1 MFIIVK
7 NDLIKKQKDVVNII
21 YGDKYNTWVKEYL
34 SEILNSY
41 TNSSTIK
48 YTINN
53 ENMSIIKTESIVE
66 KGYLYNNK
74 TTSETIVLFLDALE
88 YNPKLLDFNKTSSD
102 GRLWEN
108 LNYEINHRVLKKLD
122 KDSLYQIFVELDKN
136 MKLKANWTSLD
147 YINVLNELLKNFK
160 KELYSSVAKK
170 LKRFRSSSII

>member
-7 NDLIKKQKDVVNII
+7 NDLIKKQKEVVNII
-21 YGDKYNTWVKEYL
+21 YGDKYNSWVKEYL
-34 SEILNSY
+34 SDMLESY
-41 TNSSTIK
+41 TNSIN
-48 YTINN
+48 YTIND
-53 ENMSIIKTESIVE
+53 ENMSIIKTESIIE

-74 TTSETIVLFLDALE
+74 TTCETVVMFLDVLE
-88 YNPKLLDFNKTSSD
+88 YNPKLLEFNKSSSD

-136 MKLKANWTSLD
+136 MKLKSKWTSVD

-170 LKRFRSSSII
+170 LKRFRSSEI